1 MAIFSRTKQ
10 AAISTHVG
18 EPAVAGGFSPGYSS
32 SNVGVNMIGQ
42 YYTYREG
49 EQRNAAVSVPTIN
62 RANSLFK
69 SVIGSMPLKMYNE
82 MWNGDEMEKV
92 YIAPRSWLRRPDPSV
107 SYQFLMAWTLDDLLF
122 YGRAFWYITS
132 RTADGYPA
140 SFTRLPA
147 GSITTTDMAPPVWFA
162 PSTQVYFQGGEIDPA
177 NLVQFLSPEQGLVY
191 SAPNAIDTALKLEQA
206 RNRNAS
212 SSIPAGILRQT
223 ENSEPLSAQELSD
236 LAAQFNAA
244 RATNQTA
251 ALNQYLTYTE
261 TAATPDK
268 MLLIE
273 ASQYQ
278 ALEMSRLANVPPY
291 LVGVATGAYS
301 YQSSQQAR
309 ADLYLFGVKL
319 YADAIAGA
327 LSMDNVL
334 PRGTYVEFDADEYL
348 EENFMADKTDST
360 ETVIEENTQE
370 ELANR

>member
-1 MAIFSRTKQ
+1 MALFGKPKTS
-10 AAISTHVG
+10 AISVPTKVN
-18 EPAVAGGFSPGYSS
+18 AATGFAPGYSS

-49 EQRNAAVSVPTIN
+49 EARNAAISVPTIN
-62 RANSLFK
+62 RARDLMA
-69 SVIGSMPLKMYNE
+69 SVIGSMPLRMYKEVWNE
-82 MWNGDEMEKV
+82 TERKMEKE
-92 YIAPRSWLRRPDPSV
+92 YLAPRSWIRRPDPTV
-107 SYQFLMAWTLDDLLF
+107 PFQFLMSFTLDDLMMF
-122 YGRAFWYITS
+122 GRAFWHVSS
-132 RTADGYPA
+132 RYADGLPA
-140 SFTRLPA
+140 TMQRLPA
-147 GSITTTDMAPPVWFA
+147 GSITTTDQSGPVWFA
-162 PSTQVYFQGGEIDPA
+162 PSSQVYFQGGEIDPA
-177 NLVQFLSPEQGLVY
+177 NLIQFLSPAQGLIY
-191 SAPNAIDTALKLEQA
+191 SAPNAIDTALKLEAA

-223 ENSEPLSAQELSD
+223 ENSEPLDAQSLSD

-244 RATNQTA
+244 RASNQTA

-261 TAATPDK
+261 TNATPDK

-278 ALEMSRLANVPPY
+278 SLEMSRLANVPPY

-348 EENFMADKTDST
+348 EENFMTDVMDRT
-360 ETVIEENTQE
+360 DVNINENTQE
-370 ELANR
+370 EIAS

>member
-1 MAIFSRTKQ
+1 MALFGKPKTS
-10 AAISTHVG
+10 AISV
-18 EPAVAGGFSPGYSS
+18 PAKVTAATGFSPGYSS

-49 EQRNAAVSVPTIN
+49 EARNAAISVPTIN
-62 RANSLFK
+62 RARDLMA
-69 SVIGSMPLKMYNE
+69 SVIGSMPLRMYKEVWNE
-82 MWNGDEMEKV
+82 TERKMEKE
-92 YIAPRSWLRRPDPSV
+92 YLAPRSWLRRPDPTV
-107 SYQFLMAWTLDDLLF
+107 PFQFLMSFTLDDLMMF
-122 YGRAFWYITS
+122 GRAFWYVSS
-132 RTADGYPA
+132 RYADGLPA
-140 SFTRLPA
+140 TMTRLPA
-147 GSITTTDMAPPVWFA
+147 GSVTTTDQSGPVWFA
-162 PSTQVYFQGGEIDPA
+162 PSSQVYFQGGEIDPA
-177 NLVQFLSPEQGLVY
+177 NLIQFLSPAQGLIY
-191 SAPNAIDTALKLEQA
+191 SAPNAIDTALKLEAA

-223 ENSEPLSAQELSD
+223 ENSEPLDAQSLSD

-244 RATNQTA
+244 RASNQTA

-261 TAATPDK
+261 TNATPDK

-278 ALEMSRLANVPPY
+278 SLEMSRLANVPPY

-348 EENFMADKTDST
+348 EENFMADSMEKE

-370 ELANR
+370 QIAQ

>member
-1 MAIFSRTKQ
+1 MALFGKPKTS
-10 AAISTHVG
+10 AISVPTKVN
-18 EPAVAGGFSPGYSS
+18 AATGFAPGYSS

-49 EQRNAAVSVPTIN
+49 EARNAAISVPTIN
-62 RANSLFK
+62 RARDLMA
-69 SVIGSMPLKMYNE
+69 SVIGSMPLRMYREVWNE
-82 MWNGDEMEKV
+82 TERKMEKE
-92 YIAPRSWLRRPDPSV
+92 YLAPRSWIRRPDPTV
-107 SYQFLMAWTLDDLLF
+107 PFQFLMSFTLDDLMMF
-122 YGRAFWYITS
+122 GRAFWYISS
-132 RTADGYPA
+132 RYADGLPA
-140 SFTRLPA
+140 TMQRLPA
-147 GSITTTDMAPPVWFA
+147 GSITTTDQSGPVWFA
-162 PSTQVYFQGGEIDPA
+162 PSSQVYFQGGEIDPA
-177 NLVQFLSPEQGLVY
+177 NLIQFLSPAQGLIY
-191 SAPNAIDTALKLEQA
+191 SAPNAIDTALKLEAA

-223 ENSEPLSAQELSD
+223 ENSEPLDAQSLSD

-244 RATNQTA
+244 RASNQTA

-261 TAATPDK
+261 TNATPDK

-278 ALEMSRLANVPPY
+278 SLEMSRLANVPPY

-348 EENFMADKTDST
+348 EENFMADNMDKED
-360 ETVIEENTQE
+360 INIQENTQE
-370 ELANR
+370 EIAS

>member
-1 MAIFSRTKQ
+1 
-10 AAISTHVG
+10 
-18 EPAVAGGFSPGYSS
+18 
-32 SNVGVNMIGQ
+32 
-42 YYTYREG
+42 
-49 EQRNAAVSVPTIN
+49 
-62 RANSLFK
+62 
-69 SVIGSMPLKMYNE
+69 
-82 MWNGDEMEKV
+82 
-92 YIAPRSWLRRPDPSV
+92 
-107 SYQFLMAWTLDDLLF
+107 
-122 YGRAFWYITS
+122 
-132 RTADGYPA
+132 
-140 SFTRLPA
+140 
-147 GSITTTDMAPPVWFA
+147 
-162 PSTQVYFQGGEIDPA
+162 
-177 NLVQFLSPEQGLVY
+177 VQFLSPSQGIIY
-191 SAPNAIDTALKLEQA
+191 SSQSAIETALKIEAA

-261 TAATPDK
+261 TSATPDK
-268 MLLIE
+268 MLLIDS
-273 ASQYQ
+273 AQYS
-278 ALEMSRLANVPPY
+278 ALEMSRVANVPPY

-309 ADLYLFGVKL
+309 ADAWLFGVKL
-319 YADAIAGA
+319 YADAISGA

-348 EENFMADKTDST
+348 EENFMADSMDNT

>member
-1 MAIFSRTKQ
+1 MAIFNKTRK
-10 AAISTHVG
+10 AAISITPSVTAAVG
-18 EPAVAGGFSPGYSS
+18 GGYTSNAAGVS
-32 SNVGVNMIGQ
+32 MIGQ
-42 YYTYREG
+42 YYSYQEG
-49 EQRNAAVSVPTIN
+49 EARNRAISVPTIN
-62 RANSLFK
+62 RARDLMA

-82 MWNGDEMEKV
+82 MWNGDDMEKV
-92 YIAPRSWLRRPDPSV
+92 YIAPRSWLRRPDPTV
-107 SYQFLMAWTLDDLLF
+107 PYQFIMSWTLDDLMMF
-122 YGRAFWYITS
+122 GRAFWYISS

-140 SFTRLPA
+140 TFTRLPA
-147 GSITTTDMAPPVWFA
+147 GSITTTDMVGPVWFA
-162 PSTQVYFQGGEIDPA
+162 PSKEVYFNGGMLDPT
-177 NLVQFLSPEQGLVY
+177 NLVQFLSPAQGMIY
-191 SAPNAIDTALKLEQA
+191 SAPGAIETALKLEAA

-261 TAATPDK
+261 TNSTPDK

-319 YADAIAGA
+319 YADAIASA

-348 EENFMADKTDST
+348 EENFMADRMDD
-360 ETVIEENTQE
+360 EEVVVRENTQE
-370 ELANR
+370 ELAR

>member
-1 MAIFSRTKQ
+1 MAIFNKTRK
-10 AAISTHVG
+10 AAIS
-18 EPAVAGGFSPGYSS
+18 PAPSKAAAAGGFAGTS
-32 SNVGVNMIGQ
+32 VGSAMIGQ
-42 YYTYREG
+42 YYTYQEG
-49 EQRNAAVSVPTIN
+49 EARNRAISVPTIN
-62 RANSLFK
+62 RARDLMA

-92 YIAPRSWLRRPDPSV
+92 YIAPRAWLRRPDPTV
-107 SYQFLMAWTLDDLLF
+107 PYQFLMSWTLDDLMMF
-122 YGRAFWYITS
+122 GRAFWYITS

-147 GSITTTDMAPPVWFA
+147 GSITTRDMQPPVWFA
-162 PSTQVYFQGGEIDPA
+162 QSKEVYFNGQLLDPA
-177 NLVQFLSPEQGLVY
+177 NLVQFLSPAQGMIY
-191 SAPNAIDTALKLEQA
+191 SAPGAIETALKLESA

-212 SSIPAGILRQT
+212 SSIPAGVLKQT
-223 ENSEPLSAQELSD
+223 GGEPLSAQELAD
-236 LAAQFNAA
+236 LASAFNAA

-251 ALNQYLTYTE
+251 ALNEYLTYTE
-261 TAATPDK
+261 TNSTPDK

-278 ALEMSRLANVPPY
+278 SLEMSRLANVPPY

-319 YADAIAGA
+319 YADAISSA

-348 EENFMADKTDST
+348 EENFMADRMDD
-360 ETVIEENTQE
+360 EIVVRENTQE
-370 ELANR
+370 ELSR

>member
-1 MAIFSRTKQ
+1 MALFGKPKTS
-10 AAISTHVG
+10 AISVPTKVN
-18 EPAVAGGFSPGYSS
+18 AATGFAPGYSS

-49 EQRNAAVSVPTIN
+49 EARNAAISVPTIN
-62 RANSLFK
+62 RARDLMA
-69 SVIGSMPLKMYNE
+69 SVIGSMPLRMYKEVWNE
-82 MWNGDEMEKV
+82 TERKMEKE
-92 YIAPRSWLRRPDPSV
+92 YLAPRSWIRRPDPTV
-107 SYQFLMAWTLDDLLF
+107 PFQFLMSFTLDDLMMF
-122 YGRAFWYITS
+122 GRAFWYVSS
-132 RTADGYPA
+132 RYADGLPA
-140 SFTRLPA
+140 TMQRLPA
-147 GSITTTDMAPPVWFA
+147 GSITTTDQSGPVWFA
-162 PSTQVYFQGGEIDPA
+162 PSSQVYFQGGEIDPA
-177 NLVQFLSPEQGLVY
+177 NLIQFLSPAQGLIY
-191 SAPNAIDTALKLEQA
+191 SAPNAIDTALKLEAA

-223 ENSEPLSAQELSD
+223 ENSEPLDAQSLSD

-244 RATNQTA
+244 RASNQTA

-261 TAATPDK
+261 TNATPDK

-278 ALEMSRLANVPPY
+278 SLEMSRLANVPPY

-348 EENFMADKTDST
+348 EENFMADSMDNR

-370 ELANR
+370 EIAS

>member
-1 MAIFSRTKQ
+1 MAIFSKPKKS
-10 AAISTHVG
+10 AISV
-18 EPAVAGGFSPGYSS
+18 PAKVTAATGFAPGYSS

-49 EQRNAAVSVPTIN
+49 EARNQAVSVPTIN

-69 SVIGSMPLKMYNE
+69 SVIGSMPLRMYNE
-82 MWNGDEMEKV
+82 VWDANEESMTKV
-92 YIAPRSWLRRPDPSV
+92 YLEPRSWLRRPDPTV
-107 SYQFLMAWTLDDLLF
+107 SYQFLMSWTLDDLF
-122 YGRAFWYITS
+122 FFGRAFWYITS

-140 SFTRLPA
+140 TFTRLPA
-147 GSITTTDMAPPVWFA
+147 GSITTTDQSGPVWFA

-191 SAPNAIDTALKLEQA
+191 SAPGAIETALKLEAA

-223 ENSEPLSAQELSD
+223 ENSEPLSASELSD
-236 LAAQFNAA
+236 LAAQFNLA
-244 RATNQTA
+244 RASNQTA

-261 TAATPDK
+261 TNATPDK

-278 ALEMSRLANVPPY
+278 SLEMSRLANVPPY

-334 PRGTYVEFDADEYL
+334 PRGTSVCFDAHEYL
-348 EENFMADKTDST
+348 EENFMADTMDNT
-360 ETVIEENTQE
+360 ETVIQENTQE
-370 ELANR
+370 EIAS

>member
-1 MAIFSRTKQ
+1 MALFGKPKTS
-10 AAISTHVG
+10 AISVPTKVN
-18 EPAVAGGFSPGYSS
+18 AATGFAPGYSS

-49 EQRNAAVSVPTIN
+49 EARNAAISVPTIN
-62 RANSLFK
+62 RARDLMA
-69 SVIGSMPLKMYNE
+69 SVIGSMPLRMYREVWNE
-82 MWNGDEMEKV
+82 TERKMEKE
-92 YIAPRSWLRRPDPSV
+92 YLAPRSWIRRPDPTV
-107 SYQFLMAWTLDDLLF
+107 PFQFLMSFTLDDLMMF
-122 YGRAFWYITS
+122 GRAFWYISS
-132 RTADGYPA
+132 RYADGLPA
-140 SFTRLPA
+140 TMQRLPA
-147 GSITTTDMAPPVWFA
+147 GSIPTTDQSGPVWFA
-162 PSTQVYFQGGEIDPA
+162 PSSQVYFQGGEIDPA
-177 NLVQFLSPEQGLVY
+177 NLIQFLSPAQGLIY
-191 SAPNAIDTALKLEQA
+191 SAPNAIDTALKLEAA

-223 ENSEPLSAQELSD
+223 ENSEPLDAQSLSD

-244 RATNQTA
+244 RASNQTA

-261 TAATPDK
+261 TNATPDK

-278 ALEMSRLANVPPY
+278 SLEMSRLANVPPY

-348 EENFMADKTDST
+348 EENFMADNMDKED
-360 ETVIEENTQE
+360 INIQENTQE
-370 ELANR
+370 EIAS

>member
-1 MAIFSRTKQ
+1 MGILSRNKQ
-10 AAISTHVG
+10 SAISTHIG
-18 EPAVAGGFSPGYSS
+18 EPAVAGGFAPGYSS

-49 EQRNAAVSVPTIN
+49 EQRNLAVSIPTLN
-62 RANSLFK
+62 RAVDIFK

-107 SYQFLMAWTLDDLLF
+107 SFQFLMAWTLDDLMF
-122 YGRAFWYITS
+122 FGRAFWYITS

-140 SFTRLPA
+140 TFTRLPA
-147 GSITTTDMAPPVWFA
+147 GSVTTTDMAGPVWFA
-162 PSTQVYFQGGEIDPA
+162 PSTQVYFQGGELDPA
-177 NLVQFLSPEQGLVY
+177 NLVQFLSPSQGIIY
-191 SAPNAIDTALKLEQA
+191 SSQSAIETALKIEAA

-261 TAATPDK
+261 TSATPDK
-268 MLLIE
+268 MLLIDS
-273 ASQYQ
+273 AQYS
-278 ALEMSRLANVPPY
+278 ALEMSRVANVPPY

-309 ADLYLFGVKL
+309 ADAWLFGVKL
-319 YADAIAGA
+319 YADAISGA

-348 EENFMADKTDST
+348 EENFMADSMDNT

>member
-1 MAIFSRTKQ
+1 MALFGKPKTS
-10 AAISTHVG
+10 AISVPTKVT
-18 EPAVAGGFSPGYSS
+18 AATGFSPGYSS

-49 EQRNAAVSVPTIN
+49 EARNAAISVPTIN
-62 RANSLFK
+62 RARDLMA
-69 SVIGSMPLKMYNE
+69 SVIGSMPLRMYKEVWNE
-82 MWNGDEMEKV
+82 TERKMEKE
-92 YIAPRSWLRRPDPSV
+92 YLAPRSWIRRPDPTV
-107 SYQFLMAWTLDDLLF
+107 PFQFLMSFTLDDLMMF
-122 YGRAFWYITS
+122 GRAFWYISS
-132 RTADGYPA
+132 RYADGLPA
-140 SFTRLPA
+140 TMQRLPA
-147 GSITTTDMAPPVWFA
+147 GSITTTDQSGPVWFA
-162 PSTQVYFQGGEIDPA
+162 PSSQVYFQGGEIDPA
-177 NLVQFLSPEQGLVY
+177 NLIQFLSPAQGLIY
-191 SAPNAIDTALKLEQA
+191 SAPNAIDTALKLEAA

-223 ENSEPLSAQELSD
+223 ENSEPLDAQSLSD

-244 RATNQTA
+244 RASNQTA

-261 TAATPDK
+261 TTATPDK

-278 ALEMSRLANVPPY
+278 SLEMSRLANVPPY

-348 EENFMADKTDST
+348 EENFMADSMDDR

-370 ELANR
+370 ELAQ

>member
-1 MAIFSRTKQ
+1 MAIFSKTRK
-10 AAISTHVG
+10 AAISITPSVTAAVG
-18 EPAVAGGFSPGYSS
+18 TGYT
-32 SNVGVNMIGQ
+32 SNAAGVNMIGQ
-42 YYTYREG
+42 YYSYQEG
-49 EQRNAAVSVPTIN
+49 EARNRAISVPTIN
-62 RANSLFK
+62 RARDLMA
-69 SVIGSMPLKMYNE
+69 SVIGSMPLRSYNE
-82 MWNGDEMEKV
+82 FWNGEEMERI
-92 YIAPRSWLRRPDPSV
+92 YIAPRSWMRRPDPTV
-107 SYQFLMAWTLDDLLF
+107 SAQFLMSWTLDDLMMF
-122 YGRAFWYITS
+122 GRAFWYITS

-140 SFTRLPA
+140 TFTRLPA
-147 GSITTTDMAPPVWFA
+147 GSITTTDMVGPVWFA
-162 PSTQVYFQGGEIDPA
+162 PSKEVYFNGGMLDPA
-177 NLVQFLSPEQGLVY
+177 NLVQFLSPAQGMIY
-191 SAPNAIDTALKLEQA
+191 SAPGAIETALKLEAA

-223 ENSEPLSAQELSD
+223 ENSEPLDAQSLSD

-244 RATNQTA
+244 RASNQTA

-261 TAATPDK
+261 TNSTPDK

-348 EENFMADKTDST
+348 EENFMADRMDD
-360 ETVIEENTQE
+360 EEVVVRENTQE
-370 ELANR
+370 ELAR